1 MMMVIG
7 GGGLT
12 SITLFVRAAA
22 VSIFIHGIVT
32 FHLLIFSGTLMM
44 ALKAKMLNGK
54 AGVRVY
60 LWNCHWVGV
69 QLASWG
75 VEDLIVG
82 WLGWWLASWPGW
94 WLW

>member
-1 MMMVIG
+1 MTTTTTMMMMIG

-22 VSIFIHGIVT
+22 CQSSFMALSLST
-32 FHLLIFSGTLMM
+32 YSLIFSGTLMM

-54 AGVRVY
+54 AGIRVY
-60 LWNCHWVGV
+60 LWNCHWE
-69 QLASWG
+69 